1 MENKLKTE
9 LLLRLSAALILVLAA
24 MLIRTNS
31 ETKLIYGL
39 YENTAKSK
47 DLRAFMISE
56 YVFLAAA
63 SYSFLHTIRCFFSSS
78 AKGFTEPKSTVSVN
92 FLPWLSLVLDQV
104 TAYLVFASNI
114 AAAAG
119 AAMAITGSDSLQWIK
134 LCNIYTRFCYQAG
147 GHIGCGAVASLLL
160 AIVAGL
166 SAFNVFSFYSPKH
179 FLALKRLLK

>member
-1 MENKLKTE
+1 MESKLKTE

-24 MLIRTNS
+24 ILIRTNS

-63 SYSFLHTIRCFFSSS
+63 SYSFLQTIRRFSSS

-119 AAMAITGSDSLQWIK
+119 AAMAITGSDNLQWIK

-147 GHIGCGAVASLLL
+147 GHIGCGAAASLLL